1 MTEACSNPLQT
12 VLDEFKV
19 ISPET
24 TNALIFNNN
33 GETIANT
40 EATTEDQTRK
50 LILHFGS
57 IASQAQSIGGIEDL
71 TIQAADSQLNISAMD
86 NLFLATVSTRAA
98 NQEIIKSLT
107 HVLIPTVVR
116 LVDQIV
122 SSPKEKPV
130 PQVLQP
136 EEKLTEETVFPVED
150 EPTTESITEP
160 TTESI
165 TEPTTES
172 ITEPTIEP
180 ISEPQEPIEP
190 ILPSTPIN
198 QFMVEKIGGLLVAAD
213 TVRIKADVIAKW
225 NEIYDGKQIT
235 TVNIEALDGKK
246 TTCKF
251 KAIKDAKNN
260 SKGVI
265 QIPEKILQTLQTE
278 KGNLVMVKP
287 VIE

>member
-1 MTEACSNPLQT
+1 MTEFPVNPLQT
-12 VLDEFKV
+12 FVDEFKV
-19 ISPET
+19 ISPEI
-24 TNALIFNNN
+24 TNAIIFKND
-33 GETIANT
+33 GQIIANT
-40 EATTEDQTRK
+40 QATTEDQTRK
-50 LILHFGS
+50 LILHFGA
-57 IASQAQSIGGIEDL
+57 IESQAQSIGGIENL

-86 NLFLATVSTRAA
+86 NLFLAAVSTRAA
-98 NQEIIKSLT
+98 NQEIVNSLT
-107 HVLIPTVVR
+107 HILVPVVVR
-116 LVDQIV
+116 LVDQIA
-122 SSPKEKPV
+122 SSPTEKLV

-136 EEKLTEETVFPVED
+136 EEKQTEETVLSVED
-150 EPTTESITEP
+150 EPTTEP
-160 TTESI
+160 
-165 TEPTTES
+165 

-180 ISEPQEPIEP
+180 NHEPQKPIEP

-198 QFMVEKIGGLLVAAD
+198 QLMVEKIGGLLVAAD
-213 TVRIKADVIAKW
+213 TVRINANIIAEW
-225 NEIYDGKQIT
+225 SEIYDGKQIT
-235 TVNIEALDGKK
+235 IVNIEALDGKK